1 MKTKVIEATDQI
13 NWGRFMVGVLDHER
27 EAVSQVD
34 GMPVCGRRW
43 DQRTIFVMDLVTGE
57 GAMFGPWGLAA
68 ADLQKHAIWVCP
80 LFEPWLEW
88 LYARHP
94 FTLDE
99 LPAVVNLDPT
109 VTAKHNA
116 LSGYRRAGPSAEER
130 AQVEKSA

>member
-1 MKTKVIEATDQI
+1 MKSKVIEATDGF
-13 NWGRFMVGVLDHER
+13 NWGRFMVARFDE
-27 EAVSQVD
+27 EWTATSAVD
-34 GMPVCGRRW
+34 GGHRLIQRW
-43 DQRTIFVMDLVTGE
+43 NQDHIFVMDLVTGE
-57 GAMFGPWGLAA
+57 GAMFGPWGLAS
-68 ADLQKHAIWVCP
+68 ADLHKHQIWVCP

-116 LSGYRRAGPSAEER
+116 LSGYRRPGPSAEER
-130 AQVEKSA
+130 AQVAKSA